1 MKIGIITEGTIDGAD
16 QVVCSHLTLMICREA
31 NVECQVACRPLGKLP
46 DLKADCGTTAAL
58 LLEDGCDRVL
68 IVWDLYPAWR
78 EKGGKPC
85 WSRDRAEIIQS
96 VTAAQVDAA
105 KVSLVC
111 IWEEL
116 EAWLLADG
124 RALSA
129 CFSTKN
135 RPVSIAD
142 HKNPERVSD
151 PKGKL
156 TQIIRENKC
165 GQKYEGHIHAK
176 KIAQHITDFTR
187 LRRCETF
194 RRFAKKVADT
204 DL

>member
-1 MKIGIITEGTIDGAD
+1 MKIGLILECAPNGPD
-16 QVVCSHLTLMICREA
+16 QHVCTRLVNL
-31 NVECQVACRPLGKLP
+31 LLP
-46 DLKADCGTTAAL
+46 DAEVSFTTLINKPNLLIKCGESAASHFK
-58 LLEDGCDRVL
+58 EGCDRVI

-78 EKGGKPC
+78 EKGEKPC
-85 WSRDRAEIIQS
+85 WHQDRVDIFQS
-96 VTAAQVDAA
+96 LAAAQVDTED
-105 KVSLVC
+105 VSLVC

-129 CFSTKN
+129 CFSTQN
-135 RPVSIAD
+135 RSVTVND
-142 HKNPERVSD
+142 HKTSERVSN

-156 TQIIRENKC
+156 SQIIRENKC
-165 GQKYEGHIHAK
+165 GLKYEDHIHAK

-187 LRRCETF
+187 LRRCKTF
-194 RRFAKKVADT
+194 RRFAKKVADI